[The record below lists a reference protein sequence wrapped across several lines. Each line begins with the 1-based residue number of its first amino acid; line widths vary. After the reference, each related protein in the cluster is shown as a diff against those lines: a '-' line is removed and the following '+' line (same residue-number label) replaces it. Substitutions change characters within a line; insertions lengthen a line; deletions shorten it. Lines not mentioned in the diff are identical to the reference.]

1 MRTPIGTAIFFTTQ
15 ILQMLTGT
23 SIDPNI
29 SKFLNL
35 ILSQMTFMQS
45 FVEDLLDL
53 RQIRDGLFSLTCQM
67 FDPNEVLD
75 LIKNIFHPQAD
86 AQRLDLSCT
95 VEHSLRP
102 PSTII
107 QDYTLYNVSKLLR

>member
-1 MRTPIGTAIFFTTQ
+1 
-15 ILQMLTGT
+15 
-23 SIDPNI
+23 
-29 SKFLNL
+29 
-35 ILSQMTFMQS
+35 
-45 FVEDLLDL
+45 
-53 RQIRDGLFSLTCQM
+53 M

-86 AQRLDLSCT
+86 AQRLDLNIT

-107 QDYTLYNVSKLLR
+107 QDYTLYNVSKLLRQGGQIAKLPKLVGDERRLKQVLINLVKNSLKFTNRGSI